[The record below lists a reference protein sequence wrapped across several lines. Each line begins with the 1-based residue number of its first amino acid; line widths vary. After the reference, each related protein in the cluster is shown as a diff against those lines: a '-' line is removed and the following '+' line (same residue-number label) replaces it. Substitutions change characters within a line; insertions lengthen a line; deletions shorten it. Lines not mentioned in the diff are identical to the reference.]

1 MAKILAC
8 RAMWSGFDSRQEDTV
23 TKQEYQAAY
32 RAKNRER
39 LRQYHRDRK
48 FNLKLTV
55 LDRYGKVCVQ
65 CGFDDHR
72 ALQID
77 HVNDNGAEE
86 RKSLGGQNFSGW
98 RFYEWLIKNGLPD
111 GYQTLCANCNNIKQ
125 WERNRN
131 GG

>member
-1 MAKILAC
+1 M
-8 RAMWSGFDSRQEDTV
+8 

-39 LRQYHRDRK
+39 LRQYQRDRK
-48 FNLKLTV
+48 FQFKLTV
-55 LDRYGKVCVQ
+55 LDHYGKMCAE
-65 CGFDDHR
+65 CGFSDLR

-86 RKSLGGQNFSGW
+86 RKALGGQKFSGW
-98 RFYEWLIKNGLPD
+98 KFYEWLIKQGLPD

-125 WERNRN
+125 WERNRTEV
-131 GG
+131 